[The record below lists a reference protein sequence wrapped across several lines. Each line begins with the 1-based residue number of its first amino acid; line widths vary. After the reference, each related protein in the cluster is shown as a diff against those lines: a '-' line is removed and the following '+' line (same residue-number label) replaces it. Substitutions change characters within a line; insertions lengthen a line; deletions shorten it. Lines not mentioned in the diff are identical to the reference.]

1 MISPGFAANDRTNQH
16 DTTSKEARMT
26 QCCES
31 PAFGRGDTHCAN
43 CGEGPEDTAMTD
55 ARQDAIGRLL
65 HDWQTEQSEWF
76 SAPVLE
82 VVREYAAWRERAL
95 DGDEVRRLVQAVETV
110 VSQCEKDVTD
120 GYQSA
125 LRTYVLE
132 MLRPRLNAIIGKQ
145 DG

>member
-1 MISPGFAANDRTNQH
+1 
-16 DTTSKEARMT
+16 
-26 QCCES
+26 
-31 PAFGRGDTHCAN
+31 
-43 CGEGPEDTAMTD
+43 MTD
-55 ARQDAIGRLL
+55 ARQDAIGRLR
-65 HDWQTEQSEWF
+65 ECPFCGSEADYFEGHRDHWR
-76 SAPVLE
+76 AGC
-82 VVREYAAWRERAL
+82 VRCGVTGKQFANVGEAEAKRLAAKWWNTRTLLTAL

>member
-1 MISPGFAANDRTNQH
+1 
-16 DTTSKEARMT
+16 
-26 QCCES
+26 
-31 PAFGRGDTHCAN
+31 
-43 CGEGPEDTAMTD
+43 MTD